1 MESGTMRHQ
10 VKENRTGSMLRI
22 ELNQTCDVRVSA
34 KWAIRADLSLRILK
48 MLAHVAAIAG
58 ALAAIAEILHRW

>member
-1 MESGTMRHQ
+1 MRHQ
-10 VKENRTGSMLRI
+10 VREKRTSSMRII
-22 ELNQTCDVRVSA
+22 ELKQTCNVGSPDGERS
-34 KWAIRADLSLRILK
+34 RGQLSLRILK

>member
-1 MESGTMRHQ
+1 MRHQ
-10 VKENRTGSMLRI
+10 VKEKRTGSMLRI
-22 ELNQTCDVRVSA
+22 ELNQTCNVGSA
-34 KWAIRADLSLRILK
+34 DGERSRAAPSLRILK

>member
-1 MESGTMRHQ
+1 MRHQ
-10 VKENRTGSMLRI
+10 VKEKRTRSMLHI
-22 ELNQTCDVRVSA
+22 ELNQTCNVGSPDSERSGGQ
-34 KWAIRADLSLRILK
+34 LSLRILK

>member
-1 MESGTMRHQ
+1 MRHQ
-10 VKENRTGSMLRI
+10 VKEKRTGSTLHM
-22 ELNQTCDVRVSA
+22 ELNQTCNVGSPDSERS
-34 KWAIRADLSLRILK
+34 RAEPSLRILK

>member
-1 MESGTMRHQ
+1 MRHQ
-10 VKENRTGSMLRI
+10 VNEKRNSSMLHI
-22 ELNQTCDVRVSA
+22 EFNQTCNVGSPDSERS
-34 KWAIRADLSLRILK
+34 RAEPSLRILK

>member
-1 MESGTMRHQ
+1 MRHQ
-10 VKENRTGSMLRI
+10 VKEKRTGSMLRI
-22 ELNQTCDVRVSA
+22 ELNQTCNVGSPQSRRS
-34 KWAIRADLSLRILK
+34 RPELSLRILK